1 MLSEQIFVLHTGY
14 QVITMG
20 WGAWGGGR
28 LKPQIGTDFTRQA
41 VLTPQGDGSGVG
53 TEACGSTHL
62 PYWASEQSWASPEH
76 WSHQDSGSE
85 CAVFT
90 REVCGAGAS
99 QACSQQGMMT
109 GKAGTSWAC
118 CANQGHG
125 WGWLNT
131 SHLPIYLVGTKSH
144 LRGRKS

>member
-1 MLSEQIFVLHTGY
+1 MLSEQILVLHTGY

-20 WGAWGGGR
+20 WGARGGGTETSGRHWLYQTSCAHSPGWREWGGDR
-28 LKPQIGTDFTRQA
+28 
-41 VLTPQGDGSGVG
+41 S
-53 TEACGSTHL
+53 CGSAHL

-99 QACSQQGMMT
+99 QACSLQGMMT